1 MKKFIVI
8 IFSLVFL
15 SNNVFANDKHLNEFI
30 KWLIQNN
37 HTQFLEINEHYEECK
52 NCTTWDAGP
61 RCFEEIGKPK
71 KQCVLDG
78 DQSYGEDGFKW
89 EEQKKYKSNVKIKFY
104 DNRSEIPEN
113 VKPNHDTLFYYYWR
127 YINRSI
133 RLYRC

>member
-104 DNRSEIPEN
+104 HNRSEIPEM
-113 VKPNHDTLFYYYWR
+113 
-127 YINRSI
+127 
-133 RLYRC
+133 